1 LNTARGRRA
10 AILAGFF
17 LLALV
22 NCGGGGGG
30 GNDSGGGPV
39 VADFAASCPNSDSCA
54 SNAVTSQKGSAAGNV
69 VEVQFWLNKLNTT
82 IGEASLDVT
91 FDPSVAEYQGP
102 SGSYPG
108 YAEGTALGGSSGGTV
123 YQVSVVGPGEV
134 LADIAPPKG
143 GMSISSPAIL
153 ITLTFKLLKTSA
165 GSNLNFRNPDRL
177 DGSALYSS
185 NGVIIPLSSSK
196 WFGGIFAGT

>member
-1 LNTARGRRA
+1 MNTARGRRV

-82 IGEASLDVT
+82 IGEASLDVS
-91 FDPSVAEYQGP
+91 FDPSVAAYQGYTE
-102 SGSYPG
+102 GS
-108 YAEGTALGGSSGGTV
+108 ALGGSSGGTV

-134 LADIAPPKG
+134 LADIAPPAG

-153 ITLTFKLLKTSA
+153 VTLTFKLLKTSA
-165 GSNLNFRNPDRL
+165 GSNLSFRNPDTL
-177 DGSALYSS
+177 NGSALYAP
-185 NGVIIPLSSSK
+185 NGSIILLSGSK